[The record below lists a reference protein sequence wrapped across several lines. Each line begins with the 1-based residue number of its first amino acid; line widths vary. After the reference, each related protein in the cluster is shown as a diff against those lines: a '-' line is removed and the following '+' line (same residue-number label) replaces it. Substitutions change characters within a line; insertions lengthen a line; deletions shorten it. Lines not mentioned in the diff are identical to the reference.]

1 MSRGIVG
8 ILLAAGIGQ
17 RFGGDKLMYPLSD
30 GTPIAVAAA
39 ININAA
45 CQDTIA
51 VLRPHHV
58 LLARVLTAVGCE
70 IVMCADAEGGM
81 GNSLAAGVRATSD
94 ASAWV
99 VALADM
105 PFISPTSHQAVVS
118 RLDQGATLAAC
129 AYQQQRG
136 HPVGFSKIWLNE
148 LSTMTGDHGGK
159 SILEK
164 HKRDLVICE
173 VDDPGVIF
181 DIDRPEDLI
190 GKQEQT

>member
-1 MSRGIVG
+1 MSRGTVG

-17 RFGGDKLMYPLSD
+17 RFGGDKLMYPLPD
-30 GTPIAVAAA
+30 GTPMATAAA
-39 ININAA
+39 INLRAA
-45 CQDTIA
+45 CQHTIA

-58 LLARVLTAVGCE
+58 LLARALTAVGCE
-70 IVMCADAEGGM
+70 IVMCADAEGGL
-81 GNSLAAGVRATSD
+81 GNSLAAGVRATSV

-99 VALADM
+99 LALADM
-105 PFISPTSHQAVVS
+105 PFIAVTSHQAVVS

-129 AYQQQRG
+129 SYQQQRG

-148 LSTMTGDHGGK
+148 LSTMTGEQGGK

-164 HKRDLVICE
+164 HKGDLVICE
-173 VDDPGVIF
+173 VDDPGVIL

-190 GKQEQT
+190 GKQ